1 MSWLTNLNPEQV
13 EAVLHNQGP
22 MLILAGA
29 GSGKTT
35 VLISRAGRL
44 IEEKICTVE
53 QLLVL
58 TFTNKSSRELKHR
71 VEARIGKSAKKLWAS
86 TFHSFG
92 VKILKEHGTHLGLPK
107 NFAILDQRDVG
118 GILKELV
125 KNTHVYGKDAFDI
138 DQLQSMLGA
147 WREKGQKK
155 ANVDDPYE
163 IILEAILPSYEERLY
178 AMGAVDFDQL
188 IQGPIE
194 LLEKHPEAAKKI
206 TSRFSQIMVDEFQDT
221 NKSQF
226 KLIKLLLQG
235 HTNLTVVGDDDQS
248 IYGWRGAEIEN
259 ILRFPQSFKNCK
271 TVKLVRNYRCNP
283 AILDMANAVISKNTD
298 RHGKKLIAEKK
309 VASLNKPEFFEYET
323 EEQEAEKTLAEFVR
337 LKRDGV
343 KYSDMAVLYRSNS
356 QGALLESYLRKEKI
370 PYRISGGTAFFDR
383 KEIKDILA
391 YLRCAIYP
399 SEIALRRI
407 MNTPARGI
415 GSTSVEKLQK
425 SDMNF
430 VAACR
435 SWKDLDLPE
444 KAGAAIDMLLHSF
457 TEFQND
463 LIKAPSFSVCVKDYL
478 QKIGYL
484 KYLEDQS
491 KSAAAYHKTKSLVD
505 IFCNVFDSYQK
516 QESKDPK
523 KALVEFVENMELR
536 DLPDEENKDEVNLLT
551 FHACKGLEF
560 THVFLLGVE
569 EDLIPHR
576 VLGTNISEERR
587 LFYVAITRAKDRLYL
602 SRAKKRNRNGRT
614 VSTQRSRFLLELK
627 PEFFTVLEGGRPI
640 TETDRES
647 LVSSFLAKFNTP

>member
-1 MSWLTNLNPEQV
+1 
-13 EAVLHNQGP
+13 
-22 MLILAGA
+22 
-29 GSGKTT
+29 
-35 VLISRAGRL
+35 
-44 IEEKICTVE
+44 
-53 QLLVL
+53 
-58 TFTNKSSRELKHR
+58 
-71 VEARIGKSAKKLWAS
+71 
-86 TFHSFG
+86 
-92 VKILKEHGTHLGLPK
+92 
-107 NFAILDQRDVG
+107 
-118 GILKELV
+118 
-125 KNTHVYGKDAFDI
+125 
-138 DQLQSMLGA
+138 
-147 WREKGQKK
+147 
-155 ANVDDPYE
+155 
-163 IILEAILPSYEERLY
+163 
-178 AMGAVDFDQL
+178 MGAVDFDQL

-206 TSRFSQIMVDEFQDT
+206 TSQFSQIMVDEFQDT

-226 KLIKLLLQG
+226 KLIKLLLKD
-235 HTNLTVVGDDDQS
+235 HNNLTVVGDDDQS

-271 TVKLVRNYRCNP
+271 IVKLVRNYRCNP
-283 AILDMANAVISKNTD
+283 AILDMANAVIAKNTD

-309 VASLNKPEFFEYET
+309 STSVNKPEFFEFES

-337 LKRDGV
+337 LKREGV
-343 KYSDMAVLYRSNS
+343 SYKDIAVLYRSNS

-415 GSTSVEKLQK
+415 GTTSIEKLQK
-425 SDMNF
+425 SNMNF

-435 SWKDLDLPE
+435 HWKDLGLPE
-444 KAGAAIDMLLHSF
+444 KAGTSIDQLLQSF
-457 TEFQND
+457 LDFQND
-463 LIKAPSFSVCVKDYL
+463 LIKAPSFSACVKNYL
-478 QKIGYL
+478 QKIGYM

-491 KSAAAYHKTKSLVD
+491 KSMEAYHKTKSLVD
-505 IFCNVFDSYQK
+505 IFCHVFDSYQK
-516 QESKDPK
+516 QESKNPK

-536 DLPDEENKDEVNLLT
+536 DLPDEENKDEINLLT

-560 THVFLLGVE
+560 SHVFLLGVE

-602 SRAKKRNRNGRT
+602 SRAKKRNRNGRM
-614 VSTQRSRFLLELK
+614 VNTQRSRFLLELK

-647 LVSSFLAKFNTP
+647 LVSSFLAKFNNP